1 MLKAYQLRK
10 DDAMKRNV
18 LIILFLGLL
27 LLLCACFPQGATPA
41 ENEKDAYT
49 YEQEKQ
55 INDSIEATMSEYGF
69 DYTIFAREDDGKIVI
84 SINLKRTLEGAE
96 DVFVDTI
103 EWSLAAAKT
112 AKEQTPFELGE
123 LSVTFILYEGALDGD
138 AAGTMR
144 YTSSTLEKGNV
155 FCTYPNMVIK
165 KKDDATLDEIRL
177 YLTGRPAQASEE
189 LLEAASIYQG
199 EWERSKYGKA
209 VISADTVNFVHE
221 MEISGKHTVSINTF
235 YFAFSPDGTLVIN
248 NQHGQAR
255 YNISLLED
263 GRMQIQNFGGD
274 DEPDIYEKISDSTI
288 VPEEKGDPKIGM
300 TEQEVCA
307 SSWGYPKKQNTTTTA
322 NGTRVQWVYDFG
334 YIYFTNGVVTAI
346 QEK

>member
-1 MLKAYQLRK
+1 MQ
-10 DDAMKRNV
+10 RNI
-18 LIILFLGLL
+18 LILL
-27 LLLCACFPQGATPA
+27 LLVLLLSLCACSPQGVTPSAT
-41 ENEKDAYT
+41 ENDVYT

-55 INDSIEATMSEYGF
+55 INDSIESTMSEYGF

-84 SINLKRTLEGAE
+84 SVNLKRALVGAE

-103 EWSLAAAKT
+103 EWSLAAAKN

-144 YTSSTLEKGNV
+144 YEATDLEKGNI
-155 FCTYPNMVIK
+155 FCTYPDMVVK

-189 LLEAASIYQG
+189 LLKAASIYQG

-209 VISADTVNFVHE
+209 VISADTVNFVHD
-221 MEISGKHTVSINTF
+221 MEISGKHSVSINTF

-255 YNISLLED
+255 YNIALLED
-263 GRMQIQNFGGD
+263 GRMQLQNIGSD

-288 VPEEKGDPKIGM
+288 VPEEKGEPKIGM

-322 NGTRVQWVYDFG
+322 SGTRVQWVYDFG
-334 YIYFTNGVVTAI
+334 YIYFTNGVVTSI
-346 QEK
+346 QEKG

>member
-1 MLKAYQLRK
+1 
-10 DDAMKRNV
+10 MKRN
-18 LIILFLGLL
+18 ILLLLLLGLL
-27 LLLCACFPQGATPA
+27 LSLCACSQQGANPSVT
-41 ENEKDAYT
+41 ENDVYT

-55 INDSIEATMSEYGF
+55 INDSIESAMSEYGF
-69 DYTIFAREDDGKIVI
+69 DYTTFAREDDGKIVI
-84 SINLKRTLEGAE
+84 SVNLKRTLVGAE

-103 EWSLAAAKT
+103 EWSLAATKN

-138 AAGTMR
+138 TAGTMR
-144 YTSSTLEKGNV
+144 YEATNLEKGNI
-155 FCTYPNMVIK
+155 FCTYPNMVVK

-177 YLTGRPAQASEE
+177 YLTGRPAQASKE

-209 VISADTVNFVHE
+209 VISADTVNFVYD
-221 MEISGKHTVSINTF
+221 MEISGKHSVSINTF
-235 YFAFSPDGTLVIN
+235 YFAFSSDGTLVIN

-263 GRMQIQNFGGD
+263 GKMQIQNIGSD
-274 DEPDIYEKISDSTI
+274 DEPDVYEKISDSTI
-288 VPEEKGDPKIGM
+288 VPEEKGEPTIGM

-322 NGTRVQWVYDFG
+322 SGTRIQWVYDFG

-346 QEK
+346 QEKG